1 MDFADSSRPIEKK
14 SELADK
20 DKSETYFLKKASAF
34 ASRIDVFPLDTIIA
48 CIILYDILKFE
59 IMTTKSAQ
67 KIEELL
73 LQKGLLTPN
82 QYRQIQDEQLKN
94 GLSPEEIIKRDK
106 LVNDI
111 DIAKAISELSSIE
124 FVDLS
129 QKIIHAQT
137 TKLIQES
144 IARQYVLMPFEYDK
158 ASISIA
164 MTDPFD
170 LQTIEFLERS
180 TGLKVKTYIST
191 EDIINT
197 VIEREYSKSL
207 GKDVSEAIEQ
217 ATATSTKKIKES
229 LKNIEEVNQV
239 IKVSPVAQ
247 IVSVVLEYAVKSGA
261 SDIHIEPMEEGT
273 RLRYR
278 IDGVL
283 QEKFPLPKT
292 IHNSI
297 IARIKILANMPID
310 ERRKP
315 LDGKFK
321 VIFGETKTDLRVSTM
336 PTVFGEKAVIRLLK
350 DQKTTFTL
358 NQLGMW
364 GEGLKKVDEA
374 LKQTTGIMLVTG
386 PTGSGKT
393 VTLATSLDKLNT
405 IRVNI
410 ITLEDPVEISISGVN
425 QVQINPQAGL
435 TFASGLRSILRQD
448 PNIIMVG
455 EIRDVETARLA
466 IQAALTGHLVLATL
480 HTNSASGA
488 IPRLIDMGVETF
500 LIASTVNVI
509 MAQRLTRRICINCIE
524 SFSPEEKLKED
535 IKNVL
540 GERLMRAG
548 LGPSPFA
555 KNQYADK
562 TAKPA
567 ENSNNEIKLYRGKGC
582 DRCNNTGYKGR
593 IGIYEV
599 MSVNSEIQK
608 LAENNAPSDEIQ
620 KKAVENGMITLVQ
633 DGYLKALWGV
643 TTIEEVLSVADE

>member
-164 MTDPFD
+164 MADPFD

>member
-1 MDFADSSRPIEKK
+1 
-14 SELADK
+14 
-20 DKSETYFLKKASAF
+20 
-34 ASRIDVFPLDTIIA
+34 
-48 CIILYDILKFE
+48 
-59 IMTTKSAQ
+59 
-67 KIEELL
+67 
-73 LQKGLLTPN
+73 
-82 QYRQIQDEQLKN
+82 
-94 GLSPEEIIKRDK
+94 
-106 LVNDI
+106 
-111 DIAKAISELSSIE
+111 
-124 FVDLS
+124 
-129 QKIIHAQT
+129 
-137 TKLIQES
+137 
-144 IARQYVLMPFEYDK
+144 
-158 ASISIA
+158 
-164 MTDPFD
+164 
-170 LQTIEFLERS
+170 
-180 TGLKVKTYIST
+180 
-191 EDIINT
+191 
-197 VIEREYSKSL
+197 
-207 GKDVSEAIEQ
+207 
-217 ATATSTKKIKES
+217 
-229 LKNIEEVNQV
+229 
-239 IKVSPVAQ
+239 
-247 IVSVVLEYAVKSGA
+247 
-261 SDIHIEPMEEGT
+261 
-273 RLRYR
+273 
-278 IDGVL
+278 
-283 QEKFPLPKT
+283 
-292 IHNSI
+292 
-297 IARIKILANMPID
+297 
-310 ERRKP
+310 
-315 LDGKFK
+315 
-321 VIFGETKTDLRVSTM
+321 M

>member
-1 MDFADSSRPIEKK
+1 
-14 SELADK
+14 
-20 DKSETYFLKKASAF
+20 
-34 ASRIDVFPLDTIIA
+34 
-48 CIILYDILKFE
+48 
-59 IMTTKSAQ
+59 MTTKSAQ